1 METTPSIVLFR
12 GLLSSKIEQLAGKT
26 AGDLN
31 FFCITQI
38 LSQSISSKFHHQLKD
53 QAISISP
60 PEYSHLRKYIAAME
74 MNTRGIS
81 WLSMSTPQ
89 LILKP

>member
-12 GLLSSKIEQLAGKT
+12 RILSQQLAGKS
-26 AGDLN
+26 ADDLK

-74 MNTRGIS
+74 INTGGIS
-81 WLSMSTPQ
+81 WLSMSASH